1 MYQALYRKWRPRTFD
16 DVVGQDHITETL
28 KRQVASGRLSHAYLF
43 TGTRG
48 TGKTTCAKILSR
60 AVNCQNPVDGNPCN
74 QCPACLGIENGSI
87 LDVLELDAA
96 SNNGVDQVRALRD
109 EAVYTPAAVRKR
121 VYIVDEVHMLSTPA
135 FNALLKILEEPPEHL
150 MFILAT
156 TELHK
161 VPATIKSRCQ
171 QFSFKRILPGQIAQR
186 LGYVAGQEGIDLT
199 GEGAALLAR
208 LADGGMRDAL
218 SLLDQCAGA
227 GQRVD
232 EQEILD
238 TLGLAGNLETAKL
251 MGLIAA
257 HDTAGALETL
267 GRLYGN
273 GKDVSSVLEEL
284 SSLARDL
291 LLRKTAPQGGTALLT
306 GGYDGNTMRSLGEQF
321 TAPRLL
327 QILKLLQSTLPELA
341 RSSSRRTD
349 AELCLIRLCDERLD
363 DSAAGLAARVARLEE
378 LLAGGIPASVVTP
391 APPAAPV
398 PQPAAPVQSPPC
410 APRRSAQT
418 GGPQRGR
425 HAPLGGGAAAPAPR
439 AGGGAL
445 LRPAGPAPGPA
456 GGPSRPGGGCPA
468 CRPQSQRRG
477 RGDLR
482 LLARL
487 RGRPG
492 GEGAPLGPALPQQ
505 PGKSHRRLEE
515 RLPHPVG
522 GQRVYP
528 GHAQQAHRH
537 PARGPGGRCLLRHGG
552 DPCVRGSGAAP
563 GGGGLRA
570 PDCRGEARRF
580 GRPAGLRGPVRQHQ
594 NSVIRPS
601 AMPAGETAKKSR
613 PPAHGGGRRKW
624 KECCHMAKGFGSRG
638 IPGMG
643 GGMNMNM
650 IKQAQKMQQDM
661 LKMQQELEEKT
672 YEASAGG
679 GVVTASVSGKRE
691 LKSLTIDPDAV
702 DPDDVEM
709 LEDMIV
715 AAVNEALRAAES
727 DAASNMQKLTGGLG
741 LPF

>member
-48 TGKTTCAKILSR
+48 TGKTTCAKILAR
-60 AVNCQNPVDGNPCN
+60 AVNCQDPQDGNPCN
-74 QCPACLGIENGSI
+74 HCSSCLGIENGSV

-96 SNNGVDQVRALRD
+96 SNNRVDDIRAILD
-109 EAVYTPAAVRKR
+109 EAMYTPATVKKR
-121 VYIVDEVHMLSTPA
+121 VYIVDEVHMLSAQA
-135 FNALLKILEEPPEHL
+135 FNALLQILEEPPEHL

-156 TELHK
+156 TEIHK

-171 QFSFKRILPGQIAQR
+171 QFAFKRIRAEEIAGR
-186 LGYVAGQEGIDLT
+186 LRYVAGQEGINLT
-199 GEGAALLAR
+199 DDGANLLAR

-291 LLRKTAPQGGTALLT
+291 LLRKTAPQGGAALLT

-398 PQPAAPVQSPPC
+398 PQPAAPVQSPP
-410 APRRSAQT
+410 APT
-418 GGPQRGR
+418 P
-425 HAPLGGGAAAPAPR
+425 AAPAAPP
-439 AGGGAL
+439 
-445 LRPAGPAPGPA
+445 RPAAPSAADTPPWEQERPPLPPEPEEEPSYDLPVPPPAQPEAPPAPA
-456 GGPSRPGGGCPA
+456 A
-468 CRPQSQRRG
+468 
-477 RGDLR
+477 
-482 LLARL
+482 A
-487 RGRPG
+487 
-492 GEGAPLGPALPQQ
+492 AQ
-505 PGKSHRRLEE
+505 P
-515 RLPHPVG
+515 
-522 GQRVYP
+522 
-528 GHAQQAHRH
+528 
-537 PARGPGGRCLLRHGG
+537 
-552 DPCVRGSGAAP
+552 AAP
-563 GGGGLRA
+563 
-570 PDCRGEARRF
+570 
-580 GRPAGLRGPVRQHQ
+580 
-594 NSVIRPS
+594 
-601 AMPAGETAKKSR
+601 T
-613 PPAHGGGRRKW
+613 
-624 KECCHMAKGFGSRG
+624 
-638 IPGMG
+638 
-643 GGMNMNM
+643 
-650 IKQAQKMQQDM
+650 QA
-661 LKMQQELEEKT
+661 
-672 YEASAGG
+672 
-679 GVVTASVSGKRE
+679 
-691 LKSLTIDPDAV
+691 
-702 DPDDVEM
+702 
-709 LEDMIV
+709 
-715 AAVNEALRAAES
+715 
-727 DAASNMQKLTGGLG
+727 
-741 LPF
+741 